1 MAESL
6 EQHYRRLLGLEEPW
20 MVEAVNLEL
29 AAQRVEI
36 RLGVEVR
43 AKGLKCPECGD
54 WSALYDHAPERRW
67 RHLDTMQF
75 ETVLVA
81 RIPRVDCPEHGVKT
95 IEVPWAGKNSR
106 FTLMFEA
113 FAIRLLQ
120 AAETVSSG
128 AGLLRLDWHSAHQIM
143 ERAVERGLQRRE
155 RERVRL
161 VGIDEKSFGR
171 GQNYVSLMSDLEQ
184 SRVLDVVP
192 DRTAEACQELWTQL
206 GSEQSHKI
214 EAVSIDM
221 WEPYLSA
228 TAQAAPQAQIVHDKF
243 HVAKHLN
250 EAVDRVRRIEN
261 RQFHAAGS
269 DLLSGTKYVW
279 LKNPENWHE
288 ADQLKFD
295 ALRSSGCKVARA
307 WQLKELFREFWSCF
321 NSTEAESFFD
331 RWYSWAIRSRLA
343 SVKEVARMLKAHLD
357 NLLTY
362 FTYAISNVLT
372 EGFNSKIQSLK
383 HAARGFRTFANFR
396 TRVLFFCGRLNLYP
410 STH

>member
-81 RIPRVDCPEHGVKT
+81 RIPRVNCPEHGVKT

-192 DRTAEACQELWTQL
+192 DRTAKACQELWTQL

-362 FTYAISNVLT
+362 FTYAISNALT

>member
-362 FTYAISNVLT
+362 FTYAISNALT
-372 EGFNSKIQSLK
+372 ERFNSKIQSLK

>member
-81 RIPRVDCPEHGVKT
+81 RIPRVNCPEHGVKT

-120 AAETVSSG
+120 AAETVSRG
-128 AGLLRLDWHSAHQIM
+128 AGLLRLDWYGAHQIM

-171 GQNYVSLMSDLEQ
+171 GQNDVSLMSDLEQ

-343 SVKEVARMLKAHLD
+343 SVKEVAWMLKAHLD

-362 FTYAISNVLT
+362 FTYAISNALT

>member
-1 MAESL
+1 MVESL

-20 MVEAVNLEL
+20 VVDAVNLEL

-36 RLGVEVR
+36 RLR
-43 AKGLKCPECGD
+43 AQVNTRELSCPECGKL
-54 WSALYDHAPERRW
+54 SALYDHAPERRW

-81 RIPRVDCPEHGVKT
+81 RLPRVNCPEHGVKT

-113 FAIRLLQ
+113 FAIRVLQ
-120 AAETVSSG
+120 ASETVQSG

-143 ERAVERGLQRRE
+143 ERAVERGLQRRKVE
-155 RERVRL
+155 TVRL

-171 GQNYVSLMSDLEQ
+171 GQDYVSLMSDLEQ

-192 DRTAEACQELWTQL
+192 ERTGEACQELWTRL
-206 GSEQSHKI
+206 GSEQSHKV

-221 WEPYLSA
+221 WEPYLST
-228 TAQAAPQAQIVHDKF
+228 TAQQAPQAQIVHDKF

-250 EAVDRVRRIEN
+250 EAVDQVRRAEN
-261 RQFHAAGS
+261 RQLHSEGN

-288 ADQLKFD
+288 ADRLRFQ

-307 WQLKELFREFWSCF
+307 WQIKELFREFWSCF
-321 NSTEAESFFD
+321 NPTEAESFFD
-331 RWYSWAIRSRLA
+331 RWYSWAIRCRLA
-343 SVKEVARMLKAHLD
+343 PVKDVARMLKAHLE

-362 FTYAISNVLT
+362 FTHAISNAMT

-396 TRVLFFCGRLNLYP
+396 IRILFFCGRLNLCP

>member
-20 MVEAVNLEL
+20 VVEAVKLEL

-36 RLGVEVR
+36 RLEAQVKPR
-43 AKGLKCPECGD
+43 GLKCPECGK
-54 WSALYDHAPERRW
+54 WYGLYDHAPERRW

-81 RIPRVDCPEHGVKT
+81 RIPRVNCAEHGVKT
-95 IEVPWAGKNSR
+95 IELPWAGKNSR

-120 AAETVSSG
+120 ACETVRSG

-143 ERAVERGLQRRE
+143 ERAVERGLRRRKME
-155 RERVRL
+155 TVRL
-161 VGIDEKSFGR
+161 VGIDEKSFGS
-171 GQNYVSLMSDLEQ
+171 GQDYISLMTDLEQ
-184 SRVLDVVP
+184 SRVLEVVP
-192 DRTAEACQELWTQL
+192 DRTSEACQELWKHL
-206 GSEQSHKI
+206 GPEQNLKV

-228 TAQAAPQAQIVHDKF
+228 TAQAAPQARIVHDKF

-250 EAVDRVRRIEN
+250 EAVDRVRRAEN
-261 RQFHAAGS
+261 RQLHSEGN
-269 DLLSGTKYVW
+269 DLLSGSKYVW
-279 LKNPENWHE
+279 LKNPENWRE
-288 ADQLKFD
+288 ADRLRFE
-295 ALRSSGCKVARA
+295 ALRYSGCKVARA
-307 WQLKELFREFWSCF
+307 WQIKELFRDFWSCF
-321 NSTEAESFFD
+321 DPAEAESFFD
-331 RWYSWAIRSRLA
+331 RWYSWASRCRLVP
-343 SVKEVARMLKAHLD
+343 VKAVARMLKIHLG

-362 FTYAISNVLT
+362 FTHAICNAMT

-396 TRVLFFCGRLNLYP
+396 IRILFFCGKLDLCP
-410 STH
+410 ISH

>member
-1 MAESL
+1 MPESL

-20 MVEAVNLEL
+20 MVESVKLEL

-36 RLGVEVR
+36 RLQAEIKPG
-43 AKGLKCPECGD
+43 GLKCPVCGKD
-54 WSALYDHAPERRW
+54 YALYDHAPERRW

-75 ETVLVA
+75 ETLLVA
-81 RIPRVDCPEHGVKT
+81 RIPRVNCPEHGVKT

-120 AAETVSSG
+120 AAETVGSG
-128 AGLLRLDWHSAHQIM
+128 AWLLRLDWHSAHQIM
-143 ERAVERGLQRRE
+143 ERAVQRGLERRQMQ
-155 RERVRL
+155 RVRL

-171 GQNYVSLMSDLEQ
+171 GQDYISLMSDLEQ
-184 SRVLDVVP
+184 SRVLEVVP

-206 GSEQSHKI
+206 GSEQSQKV

-221 WEPYLSA
+221 WEPYLKV

-250 EAVDRVRRIEN
+250 EAVDQVWRAEN
-261 RQFHAAGS
+261 RQLHRQGS
-269 DLLSGTKYVW
+269 DLLSGTKHVW
-279 LKNPENWHE
+279 LKNPQNWHE
-288 ADQLKFD
+288 LDRLKFA

-307 WQLKELFREFWSCF
+307 WQIKELFREFWSCF
-321 NSTEAESFFD
+321 DATEAEDFFA
-331 RWYSWAIRSRLA
+331 RWYRWAIRCRLA
-343 SVKEVARMLKAHLD
+343 PVQTVARMLKAHLE

-362 FTYAISNVLT
+362 FTYAICNAIT

-396 TRVLFFCGRLNLYP
+396 IRILFFCGRLDLYP

>member
-1 MAESL
+1 MTESL
-6 EQHYRRLLGLEEPW
+6 EQHYRRLLGLKEPW
-20 MVEAVNLEL
+20 VVEAVDLDL

-36 RLGVEVR
+36 RLAAQVDTR
-43 AKGLKCPECGD
+43 GLKCPECRK
-54 WSALYDHAPERRW
+54 WAVLYDHAPERRW

-75 ETVLVA
+75 ETVLIA
-81 RIPRVDCPEHGVKT
+81 RTPRVNCPEHGVKT

-113 FAIRLLQ
+113 FAIRVLQ
-120 AAETVSSG
+120 ACETVSSG

-261 RQFHAAGS
+261 RHFHAAGS

-279 LKNPENWHE
+279 LKNPENWYE

-295 ALRSSGCKVARA
+295 ALSSSGCKVARA
-307 WQLKELFREFWSCF
+307 WQL
-321 NSTEAESFFD
+321 T
-331 RWYSWAIRSRLA
+331 
-343 SVKEVARMLKAHLD
+343 
-357 NLLTY
+357 
-362 FTYAISNVLT
+362 
-372 EGFNSKIQSLK
+372 
-383 HAARGFRTFANFR
+383 
-396 TRVLFFCGRLNLYP
+396 
-410 STH
+410 

>member
-81 RIPRVDCPEHGVKT
+81 RIPRVNCPEHGVKT

-228 TAQAAPQAQIVHDKF
+228 TAQAAPQALIVHDKF

-295 ALRSSGCKVARA
+295 ALRTSGCKVARA

-343 SVKEVARMLKAHLD
+343 SVKEIARMLKAHLD

-362 FTYAISNVLT
+362 FTYAISNALT

>member
-1 MAESL
+1 MTESL

-20 MVEAVNLEL
+20 MVEAVNLDL

-36 RLGVEVR
+36 RLQAKVNSR
-43 AKGLKCPECGD
+43 ALQCTECGK
-54 WSALYDHAPERRW
+54 WAALYDHAPERRW

-81 RIPRVDCPEHGVKT
+81 RTPRVNCPEHGVKT

-113 FAIRLLQ
+113 FAIRVLQ
-120 AAETVSSG
+120 ASETVKSG

-143 ERAVERGLQRRE
+143 ERAVERGLQRRQME
-155 RERVRL
+155 TVRL

-171 GQNYVSLMSDLEQ
+171 GQDYVSLMSDLEQ

-192 DRTAEACQELWTQL
+192 DRTAEACQELWIRL
-206 GSEQSHKI
+206 GSEQSRKV
-214 EAVSIDM
+214 EAVTIDM
-221 WEPYLSA
+221 WEPYLST

-250 EAVDRVRRIEN
+250 DAVDRVRRAEN
-261 RQFHAAGS
+261 RQLHSEGS

-288 ADQLKFD
+288 ADQLKFA

-307 WQLKELFREFWSCF
+307 WQLKELFRKFWSSF
-321 NSTEAESFFD
+321 SSTEAESFFD
-331 RWYSWAIRSRLA
+331 RWYSWAIRCRLA
-343 SVKEVARMLKAHLD
+343 PVKGVARMLKAHLE

-362 FTYAISNVLT
+362 FTYAISNALT
-372 EGFNSKIQSLK
+372 EGLNSKIQSLK

-396 TRVLFFCGRLNLYP
+396 IRILFFCGRLNLYP
-410 STH
+410 GTH

>member
-1 MAESL
+1 MTESL

-20 MVEAVNLEL
+20 MVEAVNLDL

-36 RLGVEVR
+36 RLQAKVNSR
-43 AKGLKCPECGD
+43 ALQCTECGK
-54 WSALYDHAPERRW
+54 WAALYDHAPERRW

-81 RIPRVDCPEHGVKT
+81 RTPRVNCPEHGVKT

-113 FAIRLLQ
+113 FAIRVLQ
-120 AAETVSSG
+120 ASETVKSG

-143 ERAVERGLQRRE
+143 ERAVERGLQRRQME
-155 RERVRL
+155 TVRL

-171 GQNYVSLMSDLEQ
+171 GQDYVSLMSDLEQ

-192 DRTAEACQELWTQL
+192 DRTAEACQELWIRL
-206 GSEQSHKI
+206 GSEQSRKV
-214 EAVSIDM
+214 EAVTIDM
-221 WEPYLSA
+221 WEPYLST

-250 EAVDRVRRIEN
+250 DAVDRVRRAEN
-261 RQFHAAGS
+261 RQLHSEGS

-288 ADQLKFD
+288 ADQLKFA

-307 WQLKELFREFWSCF
+307 WQLKELFREFWSSF
-321 NSTEAESFFD
+321 SSTEAESFFD
-331 RWYSWAIRSRLA
+331 RWYSWAIRCRLA
-343 SVKEVARMLKAHLD
+343 PVKGVARMLKAHFE

-362 FTYAISNVLT
+362 FTYAISNALT
-372 EGFNSKIQSLK
+372 EGLNSKIQSLK

-396 TRVLFFCGRLNLYP
+396 IRILFFCGRLNLYP
-410 STH
+410 GTH